1 MKLEV
6 LQNELQQQMTKQKE
20 ELDSLKMGL
29 ENRIKQAAEDTIRTE
44 LKAMVNESIGN
55 VIGNKVREE
64 VRLSAIFSQCTL
76 LIAKQLSKQIPD
88 NMRQQGL
95 GHERQ
100 IHEVQTELHNSYVLS
115 LSFPT
120 KFKLLI

>member
-1 MKLEV
+1 
-6 LQNELQQQMTKQKE
+6 MTKQKE

-44 LKAMVNESIGN
+44 LKVMVNESIGN

-115 LSFPT
+115 LSFLT